1 MKLTGQNTKG
11 REDGRLSK
19 TGMDPKVSLKQSIGS
34 TVLHELSGGN
44 VSKVLLSDGTVL
56 EVFWVTVEGV
66 IGAGKSTL
74 IEKLLPRFRAIF
86 GENRVF
92 FVPENEQLLK
102 SQLFNDYCA
111 DPKRWAYQFQ
121 TVCFNRRTEGEPET
135 GNGGSSQRHLILVLL
150 QTSRT
155 AGMISWKRWPT
166 H

>member
-1 MKLTGQNTKG
+1 
-11 REDGRLSK
+11 
-19 TGMDPKVSLKQSIGS
+19 MDPKVSSLKQSIGS

-74 IEKLLPRFRAIF
+74 IEKLLPRFRTIF

-121 TVCFNRRTEGEPET
+121 TVCFNRRTEGEPELRKR
-135 GNGGSSQRHLILVLL
+135 SSVKNSCFVARFSRLL
-150 QTSRT
+150 
-155 AGMISWKRWPT
+155 G
-166 H
+166 